1 MLWRGR
7 GAHLSACGRAHLAR
21 GELACAP
28 TGWVTLA
35 NVNYDVGPDMT
46 LDEIVDDLREAV
58 RHFAHLAMHPTT
70 CRIDSW
76 PSCTYDTPRA
86 VCLDARHP
94 RTRRIEEDGH
104 HRRSTV

>member
-1 MLWRGR
+1 M
-7 GAHLSACGRAHLAR
+7 
-21 GELACAP
+21 
-28 TGWVTLA
+28 TLA
-35 NVNYDVGPDMT
+35 NVNYDVCPDMT
-46 LDEIVDDLREAV
+46 LDEIVDDLCKAV

-94 RTRRIEEDGH
+94 RTRHIEADGH
-104 HRRSTV
+104 DRRSTA